1 MKERKSMLSITKSM
15 SDKIQ
20 ICRAIAIIAV
30 VIIHNAPPE
39 IGGGDSEVSG

>member
-1 MKERKSMLSITKSM
+1 MKERKSMLSITKNM

-30 VIIHNAPPE
+30 VIIHNAPLE
-39 IGGGDSEVSG
+39 IGGGDG